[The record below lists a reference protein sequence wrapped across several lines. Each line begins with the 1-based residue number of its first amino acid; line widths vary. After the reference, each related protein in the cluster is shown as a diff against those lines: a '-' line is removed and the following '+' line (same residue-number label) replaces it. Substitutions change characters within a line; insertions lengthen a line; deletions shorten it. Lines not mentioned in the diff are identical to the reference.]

1 MKSVVMCSVA
11 ALVFPLL
18 VCAQANLKPL
28 VNKSD
33 RMFLRNAAEINLS
46 EIYLG
51 ELAQQN
57 ASAAPVKAFADRMV
71 TDHSNAQHKLTV
83 FAAREN
89 VILPDQV
96 DAKDMALY
104 ARLAKLSGPDFDR
117 GYINAMVQGHTQA
130 VDQFKNE
137 AKTAA
142 SSDVRTFATQT
153 LPMPRGAFKTGASR
167 RRADWR
173 RLPPISPFQG
183 PPRCAG
189 PPPST
194 THRTSRLG

>member
-1 MKSVVMCSVA
+1 MKSVVMCSIA
-11 ALVFPLL
+11 AMVFPLL

-117 GYINAMVQGHTQA
+117 DYINAMVEGHTQA
-130 VDQFKNE
+130 VSTFKNE

-142 SSDVRTFATQT
+142 SSDVRTFASET
-153 LPMPRGAFKTGASR
+153 LPMLEEHLRLAHQAAVQIGAVSR
-167 RRADWR
+167 R
-173 RLPPISPFQG
+173 
-183 PPRCAG
+183 
-189 PPPST
+189 
-194 THRTSRLG
+194 